1 MTIDVLAIG
10 ELLAD
15 LVSEEYCESL
25 QEVRSFRLY
34 QGGSPSNLAA
44 NLQWLGG
51 RVGLVACVGEDGIG
65 RFLVEQLQAIGLD
78 TAHVQW
84 RKDHPT
90 SLVLV
95 TKSRGT
101 PDFLAYRGAD
111 AQLAA
116 PEASLLTSASIVHT
130 TAFALSLSPA
140 REAILDSCA
149 RAYAAGADVS
159 VDWNFA
165 PGIWGKDDGRGVFD
179 SLMRL
184 EPLLKLSMDDAERF
198 LGHSVSV
205 EESKAFLNNYT
216 AKALCLTLGG
226 EGVWYKEGG
235 GEWQHE
241 PAQPVKEVVDT
252 TGAGDAFWAGFLH
265 ARLQKMPLRQCVQQ
279 ALSVAA
285 QKIQRQGPL
294 YVGRETSNVKRET

>member
-1 MTIDVLAIG
+1 MTIDVLALG

-15 LVSEEYCESL
+15 LVSEEYCKSL
-25 QEVRSFRLY
+25 QEVRAFRVY

-51 RVGLVACVGEDGIG
+51 GVALVACVGEDGIG
-65 RFLVEQLQAIGLD
+65 RFLVEQLRAIGLD
-78 TAHVQW
+78 TTHIQW

-140 REAILDSCA
+140 REAILESCA
-149 RAYAAGADVS
+149 RAHAAGALVS

-165 PGIWGKDDGRGVFD
+165 PGIWGKDDGREVFA

-184 EPLLKLSMDDAERF
+184 EPLLKFSLDDAERF
-198 LGHSVSV
+198 LGPGASVD
-205 EESKAFLNNYT
+205 ETKGFLDNYK

-226 EGVWYKEGG
+226 EGVWYKEGRG
-235 GEWQHE
+235 QWQHE
-241 PAQPVKEVVDT
+241 PVLPVKEVVDT
-252 TGAGDAFWAGFLH
+252 TGAGDAFWAGFLQ
-265 ARLQKMPLRQCVQQ
+265 AWLQKMPLPQCVQK

-285 QKIQRQGPL
+285 QKIQRPGPL
-294 YVGRETSNVKRET
+294 YAEP